1 MLLPILLSHVR
12 RHFIVSF
19 GGIIQRNAA
28 KACDFHRISSLPR
41 RQSIILTDLSDN
53 AAVDCSPA
61 LCGAFFLLALFEQLD
76 QVFFMF

>member
-19 GGIIQRNAA
+19 GGIIQPNAA

-41 RQSIILTDLSDN
+41 RQSITLTDLSDN
-53 AAVDCSPA
+53 AAGRLQPRPVQ
-61 LCGAFFLLALFEQLD
+61 GLFSFGT
-76 QVFFMF
+76 V